1 MTMTR
6 SYSITLAGTGVVL
19 LIAAH
24 GVVGWGG
31 MTLVGKAD
39 GWLPW
44 IGGGALAFGLYHVIQ
59 GFGVYHVIRHLRG
72 KHRGHPHRHGGHVHG
87 RGDVERG
94 PHDGSL
100 VNLGHGFVELTVF
113 ETDVPRF
120 RLFLYDKR
128 KQARPV
134 PKNATITIE
143 TVRHDETRQTFDF
156 HAKGDYLESV
166 TGVPEPHEFKAIV
179 HVTHGSHTHT
189 HEVHVSDRD
198 GVPA

>member
-1 MTMTR
+1 
-6 SYSITLAGTGVVL
+6 
-19 LIAAH
+19 
-24 GVVGWGG
+24 
-31 MTLVGKAD
+31 
-39 GWLPW
+39 
-44 IGGGALAFGLYHVIQ
+44 
-59 GFGVYHVIRHLRG
+59 
-72 KHRGHPHRHGGHVHG
+72 
-87 RGDVERG
+87 
-94 PHDGSL
+94 

-143 TVRHDETRQTFDF
+143 TVRRDDTRQTFDF
-156 HAKGDYLESV
+156 HVKGDCLEST

-198 GVPA
+198 GVSGVNRSERGSR